1 VLTQM
6 RAEEFDDRALT
17 RPLFEQHGPLST
29 RLDVTHRSAE
39 DAAAALIDWINK
51 IAPAPYKAQ

>member
-1 VLTQM
+1 M

-17 RPLFEQHGPLST
+17 RLLFEQHGPLST